1 MDDVWPLG
9 LYLKL
14 FEIEISYIVCMKDH
28 WALPREAPA
37 LPPDGLLLNP
47 VIGWQHEVLNAPPI
61 ICDMGKKKK
70 KNAAS

>member
-1 MDDVWPLG
+1 
-9 LYLKL
+9 
-14 FEIEISYIVCMKDH
+14 MKDH

-70 KNAAS
+70 KRMLLPKPKGLFPLFHAGF

>member
-1 MDDVWPLG
+1 
-9 LYLKL
+9 
-14 FEIEISYIVCMKDH
+14 MKDH

-70 KNAAS
+70 KKNAAS